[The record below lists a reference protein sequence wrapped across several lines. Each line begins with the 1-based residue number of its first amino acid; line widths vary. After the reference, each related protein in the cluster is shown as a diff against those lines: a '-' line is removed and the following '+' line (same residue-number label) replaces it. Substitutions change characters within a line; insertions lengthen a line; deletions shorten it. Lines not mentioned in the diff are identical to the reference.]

1 VIQNNPL
8 NTGAQMMTETP
19 TKERS
24 YIQLPDFL
32 SFDETAEFVI
42 YLKGN
47 LDRYGVKSLLYNTE
61 MILGHLRRIERHI
74 AAANKILVRV
84 NGDITPAQRKA
95 YTARAMET
103 IARKFYNSMGIVEL
117 RQALLDCKELPSQ
130 QVEHSL
136 RYEQREEWVD
146 ALAKAHTLRNQR

>member
-1 VIQNNPL
+1 MP
-8 NTGAQMMTETP
+8 TETP
-19 TKERS
+19 TQERS
-24 YIQLPDFL
+24 FIQLPDFL
-32 SFDETAEFVI
+32 SSDETTEFAI

-61 MILGHLRRIERHI
+61 MILGHLKRIERHI

-103 IARKFYNSMGIVEL
+103 IAKKFYNSMGIVEL
-117 RQALLDCKELPSQ
+117 RQALLDCKEIPSQ
-130 QVEHSL
+130 TVEHTL
-136 RYEQREEWVD
+136 RYDDREQWVD
-146 ALAKAHTLRNQR
+146 ILAKAHIQRNQR

>member
-1 VIQNNPL
+1 MQSNPL
-8 NTGAQMMTETP
+8 NTIGAHMPTYTP

-32 SFDETAEFVI
+32 SYDETQEFEI
-42 YLKGN
+42 YLKSH

-74 AAANKILVRV
+74 SAAQKILVRV

-117 RQALLDCKELPSQ
+117 RQALLDCKEIPAQ
-130 QVEHSL
+130 TVEHTL
-136 RYEQREEWVD
+136 RYDQREQWVD
-146 ALAKAHTLRNQR
+146 LLAKAHTQRNQR